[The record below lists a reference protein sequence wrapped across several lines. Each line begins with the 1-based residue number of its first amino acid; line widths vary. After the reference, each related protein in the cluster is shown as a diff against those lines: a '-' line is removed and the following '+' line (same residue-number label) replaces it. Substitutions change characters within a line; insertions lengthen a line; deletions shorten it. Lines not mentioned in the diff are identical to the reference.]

1 MSQCCISGFSWN
13 GEPQGREEKLG
24 KHNAYVAGS
33 AKSGPA
39 ILFLHDIFGWKL
51 TNNRLLVDHFAKEVD
66 ATVYLPDFFEGEEVD
81 VDTMENEEKRAKF
94 DFQGFMRRNGKEA
107 RGPEVLE
114 AARIVKQEL
123 GHTKVGAIGYCWGG
137 WAAFQLGAKGKNLVD
152 CISVAHPSFLAKEEI
167 DAVDVPVQIVAPEHD
182 VMLTPELKAYANK
195 KIPELNVEYDYQYF
209 PKLSHGFT
217 VRGDP
222 NDKTQKEGLERAK
235 NAAVTWFA
243 TMLHLH

>member
-1 MSQCCISGFSWN
+1 
-13 GEPQGREEKLG
+13 
-24 KHNAYVAGS
+24 
-33 AKSGPA
+33 
-39 ILFLHDIFGWKL
+39 
-51 TNNRLLVDHFAKEVD
+51 
-66 ATVYLPDFFEGEEVD
+66 
-81 VDTMENEEKRAKF
+81 MENEEKRAKF

-107 RGPEVLE
+107 RAPEVIE
-114 AARIVKQEL
+114 AARILKQEL

-137 WAAFQLGAKGKNLVD
+137 WAAFQVGAKGTFWSPSASSTRVLRKTDAIPGKNLVD
-152 CISVAHPSFLAKEEI
+152 CISVAHPSFLTKEEI
-167 DAVDVPVQIVAPEHD
+167 DAVDVPVQIIAPEHD
-182 VMLTPELKAYANK
+182 FMLTPDLKAYANK

-222 NDKTQKEGLERAK
+222 NDRTQKEGLERAK